1 MTAHLAGWG
10 AVAGAAFALG
20 LLLVVARLRARRTT
34 LVERVAP
41 WLRAPSAESALLAAA
56 PVRTPFG
63 ALERLAAPWLDD
75 VGRAF
80 ERFGSSRAELARRLL
95 RAGRAESVEQYRAR
109 QVVFGVVGL
118 AVGLALAVLLLVAR
132 GASVVPL
139 FALVALCGV
148 AGALVCDYLLGRE
161 VAAREERILAEFPT
175 VAELLALAVTAGE
188 SPVGALDRVR
198 RTAHGAL
205 AEELGVA
212 LAAVRSGT
220 SLVRA
225 LEQLA
230 DRIALPA
237 VTRFADGVSVAVE
250 RGTPLADVLRAQA
263 QDVREAGRRAL
274 METGGK
280 KEVAMMIPVVFLV
293 LPVTVV
299 FAVFPSL
306 VTLRIGL

>member
-1 MTAHLAGWG
+1 MTTSHLATWG
-10 AVAGAAFALG
+10 AVAGAGFALG
-20 LLLVVARLRARRTT
+20 VL
-34 LVERVAP
+34 RVAP
-41 WLRAPSAESALLAAA
+41 WLRVHSAESALLATT

-63 ALERLAAPWLDD
+63 ALERLVAPWLDD
-75 VGRAF
+75 IGSAF
-80 ERFGSSRAELARRLL
+80 ERFGPSRAELARRLA
-95 RAGRAESVEQYRAR
+95 RAGRSETVEQYRAR

-139 FALVALCGV
+139 FALVVVCGV

-161 VAAREERILAEFPT
+161 VTAREERILAEFPT

-205 AEELGVA
+205 AEELGTA
-212 LAAVRSGT
+212 LGAVRSGT

-237 VTRFADGVSVAVE
+237 VTRFADGLSVAVE

-263 QDVREAGRRAL
+263 QDVREAGRRSL

-280 KEVAMMIPVVFLV
+280 KETAMMIPVVFLV